1 MPSTA
6 TAAAKEKVVEG
17 ELPPSGA
24 LSARYWSKYRHS
36 RNSRKPCKINIKTD
50 DPPADH
56 KGLKAFAYRE
66 NEARNLGKPEY
77 TVVEGV
83 TSVQVFS
90 KIPNFTDF
98 TAELVQIQP
107 GFSVP
112 TERYALGDIFVI
124 VLDCADGELEC
135 LMGKDTKSVD
145 GELDDGATVLWQ
157 NPLQSACN
165 VGHSARHPI

>member
-1 MPSTA
+1 M
-6 TAAAKEKVVEG
+6 
-17 ELPPSGA
+17 
-24 LSARYWSKYRHS
+24 R
-36 RNSRKPCKINIKTD
+36 
-50 DPPADH
+50 
-56 KGLKAFAYRE
+56 
-66 NEARNLGKPEY
+66 LGKPEY

-135 LMGKDTKSVD
+135 LMGKDTKIPCSRHAMLVIPQGIRYSFYNGSREVD
-145 GELDDGATVLWQ
+145 AMLKILKATPCQ
-157 NPLQSACN
+157 A
-165 VGHSARHPI
+165 